1 MAKYVEVN
9 GQVIEFPDDMSDSQ
23 IESVLAQQLGAS
35 QQPAPQ
41 ERTALQNVGR
51 QIVSNFLPGI
61 PGMREDPENTLSRLT
76 NKAQAAGRQAGL
88 TLRGGLQSALG
99 GFGVADLLIDPL
111 QAAAG
116 METTSQ
122 GRQKLLDAMG
132 FPKPEGRL
140 EENVQTGLDV
150 MTSIGGQ
157 VKAAKELTKPV
168 VGLLQGTGTARNVA
182 VTVGDDLGQQLAA
195 GVPAAMVADQ
205 VAVAAQDEGA
215 DPVTTGVLALSSG
228 LLAGLVGS
236 KSYRGITRD
245 TIPLFTPEMAKNQAR
260 ASYDKVKQAGVSIKS
275 NTITAA
281 MDDIERGLKQTEGGF
296 YPTALPEHAKVQ
308 GMLDSFRN
316 VAKSGPMNFETLDQI
331 RSDALKLARES
342 TDPSTRRLMGQV
354 VEGLD
359 VRMTALQPSDLQSGG
374 RVALGEAL
382 SSVREA
388 REAWRRGAKATIL
401 EDALEAATR
410 RGVAPTG
417 REGEI
422 IRKNFENLYAN
433 KKTMKLFT
441 KEEQEAIKKVATG
454 GKGLEQLLNF
464 TARFNPQRSTLMQAG
479 TLGATVVNP
488 VVGVPVAV
496 GGALSD
502 VALTQLQRQAAK
514 NAMSQIAEGRVKQPR
529 STTEWRALVEAEA
542 QRLESMNQEPMV
554 AP

>member
-1 MAKYVEVN
+1 MANFVEVN
-9 GQVIEFPDDMSDSQ
+9 GEVVEFPADMSDSQ
-23 IESVLAQQLGAS
+23 SEAVLAQQAGAM
-35 QQPAPQ
+35 QQPAQTAPQ
-41 ERTALQNVGR
+41 ERSLAQGLGR
-51 QIVSNFLPGI
+51 QV
-61 PGMREDPENTLSRLT
+61 
-76 NKAQAAGRQAGL
+76 GL
-88 TLRGGLQSALG
+88 TGRSLVNSLLG

-116 METTSQ
+116 AETTAQ
-122 GRQKLLDAMG
+122 GRQRLLNAMG
-132 FPKPEGRL
+132 FPQPEGRL

-150 MTSIGGQ
+150 MTNIGGQ
-157 VKAAKELTKPV
+157 VKAARELTKPI
-168 VGLLQGTGTARNVA
+168 VGLLQGAGTARNVA

-205 VAVAAQDEGA
+205 VTVAAQEAGA

-228 LLAGLVGS
+228 LLAGITGA
-236 KSYRGITRD
+236 KTQRGITRQK
-245 TIPLFTPEMAKNQAR
+245 IPLFTPEMAKNQAR
-260 ASYDKVKQAGVSIKS
+260 ASYDKVKQAGVSIKP

-281 MDDIERGLKQTEGGF
+281 MDDIERGLKQSEGGF
-296 YPTALPEHAKVQ
+296 YPDALPEHAKVQ
-308 GMLDSFRN
+308 GMLESFRN

-331 RSDALKLARES
+331 RSDALRLARES

-359 VRMTALQPSDLQSGG
+359 VRMAGLQPSDLQSGG
-374 RVALGEAL
+374 KAALGEAL

-422 IRKNFENLYAN
+422 IRKNFENLFAN

-441 KEEQEAIKKVATG
+441 KEEQEAIKRVASG
-454 GKGLEQLLNF
+454 GKGLEQVLNF

-479 TLGATVVNP
+479 TLGATFMNP
-488 VVGVPVAV
+488 AAGVAV
-496 GGALSD
+496 GTAGFASD
-502 VALTQLQRQAAK
+502 VALQQLQRQAAK
-514 NAMSQIAEGRVKQPR
+514 NVMSQIAAGRIQQPR
-529 STTEWRALVEAEA
+529 STATWRALVEAEA